1 MVAEIIVDFVT
12 NNEKESVLMQKD
24 DFDLMDFLPYLLN
37 QAAEES
43 SLAFQQVYKG
53 RYGMLRTEW
62 RVLFHLGMNGRMTAK
77 DISERAR
84 IHKTKVSR
92 AVQKLAERRFLTR
105 TRDDRDRRSEHLDLT
120 PAGATAYRD
129 LRQVAEEY
137 DAKLETHFTR
147 GEVAILRVML
157 RRLAGK
163 G

>member
-1 MVAEIIVDFVT
+1 MP
-12 NNEKESVLMQKD
+12 QKD
-24 DFDLMDFLPYLLN
+24 DFDLLEFLPYLLN

-62 RVLFHLGMNGRMTAK
+62 RVLFHLGMYGRMTAK
-77 DISERAR
+77 DIGERAR

-105 TRDDRDRRSEHLDLT
+105 TRDDQDRRSEHLDLT
-120 PAGATAYRD
+120 AAGQSAYLD
-129 LRQVAEEY
+129 LRRVAEDY
-137 DAKLETHFTR
+137 DTKLAAHFTR
-147 GEVAILRVML
+147 GEVAILRMML
-157 RRLAGK
+157 RRLAGM